1 MAERLMQEVTPFYP
15 IHLDSLVSDSTLE
28 FNLYIKTDDEKCIL
42 FRERSLEFGEHH
54 RRKLLENQVHT
65 LYLRQ
70 SDQKSYGRYIE
81 ENIGD
86 LMKDPAVPS
95 GKKAA
100 FIYSVSKGI
109 LQDAFENPRAG
120 DIVRRTEE
128 VTVNTVDYILKGKE
142 SVQNLIAIMSTDYY
156 TFTHS
161 MNVCVFTIALA
172 SNVGVKLQQELN
184 DLATGALLHDIGKS
198 EVPKNLLN
206 KEGPLSGEEMA
217 VMKQH
222 VVWGEKILGENPRM
236 TPAKM
241 LPVSLHH
248 EKLNGKGYPRGLVEE
263 QIHLHGRIA
272 AIADCFDAMTTN
284 RSYQSAM
291 DGFEALQIM
300 KTKLQAQYD
309 QNVLHAFI
317 PMLRKAG

>member
-1 MAERLMQEVTPFYP
+1 MQDVSQFHP

-28 FNLYIKTDDEKCIL
+28 FNLYIRTTGEKCIL
-42 FRERSLEFGEHH
+42 FRERSLEFGDRH
-54 RRKLLENQVHT
+54 RRKLLENQVQTIYILH
-65 LYLRQ
+65 

-81 ENIGD
+81 QNIGN
-86 LMKDPAVPS
+86 LMRDPAVPS
-95 GKKAA
+95 EKKAA
-100 FIYSVSKGI
+100 FLLSVSKGI
-109 LQDAFENPRAG
+109 LQDAFENPRSG

-128 VTVNTVDYILKGKE
+128 VTANTVDYILKGRD
-142 SVQNLIAIMSTDYY
+142 SVQNLIALMSTDYY

-172 SNVGVKLQQELN
+172 SRVGVPLQQELN
-184 DLATGALLHDIGKS
+184 DLATGTLLHDIGKT
-198 EVPKNLLN
+198 EVPKSLLN
-206 KEGPLSGEEMA
+206 KAGPLSPEEMA

-222 VVWGEKILGENPRM
+222 VVWGEKILAENPRM
-236 TPAKM
+236 TPARM

-248 EKLNGKGYPRGLVEE
+248 EKLNGKGYPRGLAGE

-309 QNVLHAFI
+309 QNVLSAFI
-317 PMLRKAG
+317 PVLTKTSEPC

>member
-1 MAERLMQEVTPFYP
+1 MQEASQFHP
-15 IHLDSLVSDSTLE
+15 IHLDSLVTDSTLE
-28 FNLYIKTDDEKCIL
+28 FNLYIKTSGENCIL
-42 FRERSLEFGEHH
+42 FRERSLEFGERH
-54 RRKLLENQVHT
+54 RRRLLENQIQT
-65 LYLRQ
+65 IYIRQ
-70 SDQKSYGRYIE
+70 SDQKRYGRYIE
-81 ENIGD
+81 QNIGI

-95 GKKAA
+95 EKKAA

-128 VTVNTVDYILKGKE
+128 VTVNTVDYILKVRE

-172 SNVGVKLQQELN
+172 SNFGVSPQQELN

-206 KEGPLSGEEMA
+206 KEGPLSPEEMA
-217 VMKQH
+217 VMQQH
-222 VVWGEKILGENPRM
+222 VIWGERILGANPRM
-236 TPAKM
+236 TPARM

-248 EKLNGKGYPRGLVEE
+248 EKLNGKGYPRGLAGE

-300 KTKLQAQYD
+300 KTRLRAQYD

-317 PMLRKAG
+317 PVLRKAS